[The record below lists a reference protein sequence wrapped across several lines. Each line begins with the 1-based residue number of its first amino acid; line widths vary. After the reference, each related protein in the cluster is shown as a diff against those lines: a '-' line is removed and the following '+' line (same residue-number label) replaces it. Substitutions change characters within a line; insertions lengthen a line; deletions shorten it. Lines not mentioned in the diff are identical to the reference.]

1 MAWGKLED
9 TYHDDPKFRRLSE
22 LLGFPKLLGEERGV
36 VLAQG
41 HVSRLWSW
49 AHRHA
54 PDGYLGSD
62 QVSTRDLERVMGWP
76 SAGGRL
82 VQGLLTAGFLDE
94 ATDGTRT
101 VLIIHRFW
109 ERAESHKAAIKKKKQ
124 RDESKNVP
132 GQSRPDINSRPDRVP
147 VRGEDREER
156 TERSERTEGTE
167 GTHPPTLEDTK
178 QEPKGDPNS
187 LATYQLETIPIADA
201 RAVWDAWAETLNQHR
216 HIPIPLMP
224 SPRDLHAFRIVLLWS
239 NRDVPTASKI
249 ARAWVYCDDAKGTY
263 VKDHGWAPWLL
274 AEEKNYTRARAM
286 LGKMLTEKSKR
297 VESTT

>member
-22 LLGFPKLLGEERGV
+22 LLGFPKLLGEERGM

-54 PDGYLGSD
+54 PDGYLVET
-62 QVSTRDLERVMGWP
+62 QASTRDLERVMGWP

-94 ATDGTRT
+94 AKDGSRT

-124 RDESKNVP
+124 RDDQKNVP
-132 GQSRPDINSRPDRVP
+132 GQSRPELNQRPDRVP

-156 TERSERTEGTE
+156 RGEERTERTE
-167 GTHPPTLEDTK
+167 AAPPETLARSE
-178 QEPKGDPNS
+178 GDPNS
-187 LATYQLETIPIADA
+187 LTTYQLETIPIVDA
-201 RAVWDAWAETLNQHR
+201 RAVWDAWAEQLREYRKLQ
-216 HIPIPLMP
+216 IPLMP
-224 SPRDLHAFRIVLLWS
+224 SPRDLHAFKLVLLWS
-239 NRDVPTASKI
+239 GRDVAAASKI
-249 ARAWVYCDDAKGTY
+249 ARAWVYVDDVKGTY
-263 VKDHGWAPWLL
+263 LRDHGWAPWLL
-274 AEEKNYTRARAM
+274 AEEKNYTRARAV
-286 LGKMLTEKSKR
+286 LGKMLTEKSKQR
-297 VESTT
+297 QNQQP